1 MPEKIKVLMSVSSLG
16 MGGNVI
22 FVMNFFRHLNKDRF
36 QVDFVIYD
44 DSKMDFL
51 EEVKSAGSQVYII
64 KRQHQNKWRQLVSQM
79 RQVKQLLHDNHYDI
93 IHCHSC
99 SFIGIFR
106 GAIPGWRTKGTKV
119 IAHAHNP
126 GMPKHTLAD
135 NFIRFC
141 FKIFLSHIVDM
152 GFSCSKESGA
162 SKYTRHFMESSKF
175 AVINNAIETTVE
187 RCVSELRAK
196 IRKQYGIQDKFVIG
210 SVGRLEAQ
218 KNYLFIL
225 DALKLYADK
234 NKDFCLFLVGDGSQ
248 RSAIEEKTKTLDIE
262 EYVILVGKV
271 TQPEI
276 FYSAMDVFVLPSIYE
291 GFGFVNIEAQVSGLP
306 CIVSEAVPTDVDISG
321 RVEFL
326 KLEPQTWCRAFENA
340 FENQPLERQSV
351 TTSKYDL
358 TQETIRLEGLY
369 QSVLEQ

>member
-1 MPEKIKVLMSVSSLG
+1 MSEKIRVLMSVNSLG
-16 MGGNVI
+16 LGGNVI
-22 FVMNFFRHLNKDRF
+22 FVMNFFRHLNKEKF

-44 DSKMDFL
+44 DSKRDFW
-51 EEVKSAGSQVYII
+51 EEVKSFGSQVYII
-64 KRQHQNKWRQLVSQM
+64 KNQSTNKWRNFFAQM
-79 RQVKQLLHDNHYDI
+79 QQVKQVLRDNHYDI

-135 NFIRFC
+135 NLIRFC
-141 FKIFLSHIVDM
+141 LKKFLSNIVDM
-152 GFSCSKESGA
+152 GFSCSNESGLSKFTKRFIYS
-162 SKYTRHFMESSKF
+162 SKY
-175 AVINNAIETTVE
+175 AVINNAIETSKFYFN
-187 RCVSELRAK
+187 SELREK
-196 IRKQYGIQDKFVIG
+196 IRSQYGIQDKFVIG

-234 NKDFCLFLVGDGSQ
+234 NNNFCLFLVGEGSQ
-248 RSAIEEKTKTLDIE
+248 RRAIEEKIKALDIE
-262 EYVILVGKV
+262 EHIILVGKV

-276 FYSAMDVFVLPSIYE
+276 FYSAMDIFILPSIYE

-306 CIVSEAVPTDVDISG
+306 CIVSEAVPREIDISG

-326 KLEPQTWCRAFENA
+326 KLEPQTWCKAFQNA
-340 FENQPLERQSV
+340 FETQPVERQSV
-351 TTSKYDL
+351 KTSKYDL
-358 TQETIRLEGLY
+358 VQETIRLEAFY
-369 QSVLEQ
+369 QSIL

>member
-1 MPEKIKVLMSVSSLG
+1 MSVNSLG

-22 FVMNFFRHLNKDRF
+22 FVMNFFRHIDKDKF

-44 DSKMDFL
+44 DSKLDFL
-51 EEVKSAGSQVYII
+51 EEVQAAGSRVHII
-64 KRQHQNKWRQLVSQM
+64 GINQKNKWRQLFSQM
-79 RQVKQLLHDNHYDI
+79 QQVKKLLREHHYDI

-99 SFIGIFR
+99 SFVGIFR
-106 GAIPGWRTKGTKV
+106 GAVPGWRTKGTKV

-126 GMPKHTLAD
+126 GLPKHTLVD
-135 NFIRFC
+135 DFIRFC
-141 FKIFLSHIVDM
+141 FKTFLSHIVDM

-162 SKYTRHFMESSKF
+162 SKYTRHFMGSSKF
-175 AVINNAIETTVE
+175 VVINNAIET
-187 RCVSELRAK
+187 SKFYFDSGLREK

-225 DALKLYADK
+225 DALKLYVDK

-248 RSAIEEKTKTLDIE
+248 RSAIEEKIKTLDIE
-262 EYVILVGKV
+262 EHVILVGKV
-271 TQPEI
+271 TQPEL
-276 FYSAMDVFVLPSIYE
+276 FYSAMDIFVLPSIYE

-306 CIVSEAVPTDVDISG
+306 CIVSEVVPREVDISG

-340 FENQPLERQSV
+340 FKNQPLERQSV

-358 TQETIRLEGLY
+358 TQETIRLEGFY